1 MLLNKMVTLKYLV
14 GYFLFFWVVVN
25 GFIVDPIVDPALV
38 TNASTS
44 VSIDCGKVRGL
55 YSADSDAFMFRGIPY
70 ASPPVGDL
78 RWRPPVDV
86 NSTNNNCWSGEFE
99 ATVFGNQCFQIVF
112 GNETQNVTGSEDC
125 LYINVWTPTLND
137 TAKLPVM
144 FWIHGG
150 SLIVGN
156 GIDEENGYAP
166 TAKLAKAH
174 NVVYVSVHYRL
185 NAFGFLALEQLKAV
199 SPTKTTGNYGLM
211 DLLSGLRWVQNNIEH
226 FGGDRNQV

>member
-99 ATVFGNQCFQIVF
+99 ATVFGNQCF
-112 GNETQNVTGSEDC
+112 
-125 LYINVWTPTLND
+125 
-137 TAKLPVM
+137 
-144 FWIHGG
+144 
-150 SLIVGN
+150 
-156 GIDEENGYAP
+156 
-166 TAKLAKAH
+166 
-174 NVVYVSVHYRL
+174 
-185 NAFGFLALEQLKAV
+185 
-199 SPTKTTGNYGLM
+199 
-211 DLLSGLRWVQNNIEH
+211 
-226 FGGDRNQV
+226 